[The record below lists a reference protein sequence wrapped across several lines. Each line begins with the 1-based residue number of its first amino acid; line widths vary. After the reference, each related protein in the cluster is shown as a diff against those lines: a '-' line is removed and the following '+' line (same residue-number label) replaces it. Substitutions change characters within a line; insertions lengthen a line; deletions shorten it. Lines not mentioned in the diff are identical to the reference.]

1 MTGVTGA
8 FRIRPPTAADAEA
21 VTELVVAFDVEE
33 YGSPDFELDDLLA
46 DWGSPGLDLE
56 RDAWLAELP
65 DGRLAGYAALH
76 FNDNAEAYVGAG
88 SRGLGIGSE
97 LRRRIEARAVER
109 VRSGERVLVGQALS
123 SVNEAGR
130 GLLRSAGYEDVRT
143 YWRLVRDL
151 DGELPAMDVPEGV
164 SIRAFDLE
172 RDAHE
177 THRVIGAAFEDNLRR
192 RPFESFE
199 EWEAHEINR
208 KAFDPTLWFVAEA
221 DGRIVGAIVCPDYE
235 DEGWI
240 RQLGVVRDWRSRGI
254 GTALLLTAFAEF
266 KRRGRRTSALVVD
279 SWNRTG
285 AKSVYERLGMR
296 EERVHSRFEKELLPG
311 A

>member
-8 FRIRPPTAADAEA
+8 FRIRPPTEADAVA

-46 DWGSPGLDLE
+46 DWGSPSLDLE

-65 DGRLAGYAALH
+65 DGRMAGYAALH
-76 FNDNAEAYVGAG
+76 FNDNAEAYVSAG

-109 VRSGERVLVGQALS
+109 ARNGERVLVGQALS

-130 GLLRSAGYEDVRT
+130 TLLRSAGYEDVRT

-151 DGELPAMDVPEGV
+151 DGELPAMEVPEGV

-172 RDAHE
+172 RDAQE
-177 THRVIGAAFEDNLRR
+177 THRVIGAAFEDNVRR

-221 DGRIVGAIVCPDYE
+221 DGRIVGAIACPDYE
-235 DEGWI
+235 DVGWI
-240 RQLGVVRDWRSRGI
+240 RQLGVAQDWRGRGI

-266 KRRGRRTSALVVD
+266 KRRGRQNSALVVD

>member
-1 MTGVTGA
+1 MTGVTSA

-76 FNDNAEAYVGAG
+76 FNDNAEAYVSAE
-88 SRGLGIGSE
+88 SRGLGVGSE
-97 LRRRIEARAVER
+97 LRRRVEARAVER
-109 VRSGERVLVGQALS
+109 ARSGERVLVGQALS

-130 GLLRSAGYEDVRT
+130 TLLRSAGYEDVRT

-151 DGELPAMDVPEGV
+151 DGDLPAMEVPEGI

-172 RDAHE
+172 RDPHE
-177 THRVIGAAFEDNLRR
+177 THRVIGAAFEDNVRR
-192 RPFESFE
+192 RSFESFE

-235 DEGWI
+235 DVVWI
-240 RQLGVVRDWRSRGI
+240 RQLGVAQDWRGRGI

-266 KRRGRRTSALVVD
+266 ERRGRKTSALVVD

-285 AKSVYERLGMR
+285 AKSAYERLGMR